1 MSDVALSGV
10 FLGRGALS
18 REVAQRLQL
27 KQVGPEVDLAVGGEG
42 RHDRGGG
49 GGRALDAVC

>member
-1 MSDVALSGV
+1 VF
-10 FLGRGALS
+10 FLGAGHS

-27 KQVGPEVDLAVGGEG
+27 KKVGPEVDLAVGGEG
-42 RHDRGGG
+42 RHDTGGG

>member
-42 RHDRGGG
+42 RHDTGGG